1 MHATVHLAHSS
12 GPLASRGNQ
21 RIKVKRAAPMWS
33 GKFCRSM
40 WHRSSSNEDP
50 LDEINSAKKYL
61 AMHYSRIVVISALF
75 AGCNAAVGKDLTT
88 DPFLRPYVEKL
99 KKQTPKDNLNRISA
113 MAKSELILLHLNYGM
128 WIRNTWIRGNRDPA
142 LVQFFQSKGINDP
155 DEMSMILI
163 EALWQ
168 DLNSRLT
175 PQERATV
182 ARKREI
188 VARKRKAYDKL
199 ETECESQLV
208 KASGE
213 FESAYAKFGPP
224 TDNLHVRWT
233 FLAAAHRKD
242 GTGSKDNLFRQ

>member
-1 MHATVHLAHSS
+1 
-12 GPLASRGNQ
+12 
-21 RIKVKRAAPMWS
+21 
-33 GKFCRSM
+33 
-40 WHRSSSNEDP
+40 
-50 LDEINSAKKYL
+50 
-61 AMHYSRIVVISALF
+61 MHYSRIVVICALF
-75 AGCNAAVGKDLTT
+75 AGCNAAGGKDSTF
-88 DPFLRPYVEKL
+88 DPFLRPYVERL
-99 KKQTPKDNLNRISA
+99 KKETPKDNLNRISA
-113 MAKSELILLHLNYGM
+113 MAKSELIELHLGYGM
-128 WIRNTWIRGNRDPA
+128 WIRNTWIRGDRDPA

-175 PQERATV
+175 PAERATV

-199 ETECESQLV
+199 ETECKSQLV

-224 TDNLHVRWT
+224 TDNPHIRHPFERLLIEKTGRVRKIVYFDSESAGLRARVEKIVLGFKFSAFADDDVVTLYIIDYPHCRVAERDSLHNR
-233 FLAAAHRKD
+233 
-242 GTGSKDNLFRQ
+242 